1 MFENI
6 DNTMILAVLPEILIL
21 VLGAVVLVLDLI
33 LPVESRRNLGW
44 VTATGLGVI
53 MLVSLATPP
62 TEEGQILW
70 GGMIRYDWFSFIFT
84 QMFLFGAAI
93 TALFAMD
100 FFSISRRGEFYLLML
115 ASTIGMLFLAKSAD
129 LIMAFVAFETI
140 SIPMYILA
148 GFFID
153 SNKSTESGFKYI
165 LFGSM
170 ASAIMVYGL
179 SLLYGFTGTTNIYEL
194 ADQFQSTG
202 IETSLLVGSLI
213 LILVGFAFKISSV
226 PLHFWAP
233 DTYEGS
239 PTPVAGL
246 LSTASKAAGFA
257 ILLRVLWVAFP
268 DIQIQWGAIIA
279 ALSVATMTLGNLTA
293 IAQSNIKRLLAYSSI
308 AHAGYALIGV
318 AAASATGVSSA
329 VFYLI
334 AYLVTNLAAFGIIAA
349 ISRVIGSDEITDYAG
364 LSRRS
369 PWLALALLVA
379 LLSLAGMPPFAGFI
393 TKVLVFAAAIEAD
406 LIWLAVIGVLNSIV
420 GLYYYLTVL
429 KYVYLYRSENDDQRI
444 PLTRPNTLA
453 LILLMV
459 GIVLIGTFFAPWFGW
474 ATNAAATIF

>member
-1 MFENI
+1 
-6 DNTMILAVLPEILIL
+6 MILAILPEILIV
-21 VLGAVVLVLDLI
+21 VLGAIVLILDLI
-33 LPVESRRNLGW
+33 LPEERKRNLGW
-44 VTATGLGVI
+44 VTAAGLGII
-53 MLVSLATPP
+53 MLVSLTNTP
-62 TEEGQILW
+62 TEGGQILW
-70 GGMIRYDWFSFIFT
+70 GGMIRYDWFSFIFM

-100 FFSISRRGEFYLLML
+100 FYSISKRGEFYLLML

-153 SNKSTESGFKYI
+153 SEKSTESGFKYI

-179 SLLYGFTGTTNIYEL
+179 SLLYGFAGTTNIYDL
-194 ADQFQSTG
+194 TTQFQSNGTDS
-202 IETSLLVGSLI
+202 TLLVGSLI

-233 DTYEGS
+233 DTYEGA

-257 ILLRVLWVAFP
+257 ILMRVLWVAFP

-279 ALSVATMTLGNLTA
+279 SLSVATMTLGNLTA
-293 IAQSNIKRLLAYSSI
+293 IAQKNVKRLLAYSSI

-318 AAASATGVSSA
+318 AAISAAGISSA

-334 AYLVTNLAAFGIIAA
+334 AYMVTNLAAFGIVAA
-349 ISRVIGSDEITDYAG
+349 VSRVIGSDEISDYAG

-393 TKVLVFAAAIEAD
+393 TKVLVFAAAVEAN

-429 KYVYLYRSENDDQRI
+429 KYVYLYRSEKDDQLI
-444 PLTRPNTLA
+444 PITRPNALA
-453 LILLMV
+453 LVLLLV
-459 GIVLIGTFFAPWFGW
+459 GIVLIGTLFAPWFSW
-474 ATNAAATIF
+474 ATNAATAMF

>member
-1 MFENI
+1 
-6 DNTMILAVLPEILIL
+6 MILAILPEILIV
-21 VLGAVVLVLDLI
+21 VLGAIVLILDLI
-33 LPVESRRNLGW
+33 LPEERKRNLGW
-44 VTATGLGVI
+44 VTAAGLGII
-53 MLVSLATPP
+53 MLVSLTNTP
-62 TEEGQILW
+62 TEGGQILW
-70 GGMIRYDWFSFIFT
+70 GGMIRYDWFSFIFM

-100 FFSISRRGEFYLLML
+100 FYSISKRGEFYILML

-153 SNKSTESGFKYI
+153 SEKSTESGFKYI

-179 SLLYGFTGTTNIYEL
+179 SLLYGFAGTTNIYDL
-194 ADQFQSTG
+194 TTQFQSNGTDS
-202 IETSLLVGSLI
+202 TLLVGSLI

-233 DTYEGS
+233 DTYEGA

-257 ILLRVLWVAFP
+257 ILMRVLWVAFP

-279 ALSVATMTLGNLTA
+279 SLSVATMTLGNLTA
-293 IAQSNIKRLLAYSSI
+293 IAQKNVKRLLAYSSI

-318 AAASATGVSSA
+318 AAISAAGISSA

-334 AYLVTNLAAFGIIAA
+334 AYMVTNLAAFGIVAA
-349 ISRVIGSDEITDYAG
+349 VSRVIGSDEISDYAG

-393 TKVLVFAAAIEAD
+393 TKVLVFAAAVEAN

-429 KYVYLYRSENDDQRI
+429 KYVYLYRSEKDDQLI
-444 PLTRPNTLA
+444 PITRPNALA
-453 LILLMV
+453 LVLLLV
-459 GIVLIGTFFAPWFGW
+459 GIVLIGTLFAPWFSW
-474 ATNAAATIF
+474 ATNAATAMF